1 MRNKVGI
8 AATLILRLL
17 SQGKSEKSQSGPF
30 LKGKRERERRESIP
44 ESKPVQMRVSREAH
58 SLWIVPALREFK

>member
-1 MRNKVGI
+1 MWDTLLGMRIEVGI

-30 LKGKRERERRESIP
+30 LKGKREREAREYP
-44 ESKPVQMRVSREAH
+44 RVETSANAG
-58 SLWIVPALREFK
+58 V